1 MLDRAS
7 TFSDPEVIE
16 LLREKFVPVAADVWY
31 FNRRKDPEGE
41 FYRKVTSQGPRKAP
55 DNTQGLYVFDADGKL
70 LGFTHRSQAFGDRAE
85 HLKRELRKGLETFRP
100 PAGEPFPASKEDPRF
115 ARRAPEGGLV
125 VKVTSKVLGGYEQAH
140 DPLRKMF
147 QASVGEDNLWVRKDE
162 AEALARGEFPESLAV
177 RIAAYHL
184 IDNTRGEPPMWEA
197 DGVKRRSLKREGNA
211 WRGAFRLGSEARGA
225 ELDLLG
231 FVEAREG
238 KVVRFDLV
246 AKGHFW
252 EEKAF
257 SVVAPPK
264 EKYPVA
270 VAFRLASMRE
280 EADRLPPQGARDL
293 ADYLR

>member
-1 MLDRAS
+1 VIDRAS
-7 TFSDPEVIE
+7 TFSDPEVID
-16 LLREKFVPVAADVWY
+16 LLRTKFVPVAADVWY
-31 FNRRKDPEGE
+31 FNRRKDEEGE

-55 DNTQGLYVFDADGKL
+55 DNTQGLYVFDAEGKL
-70 LGFTHRSQAFGDRAE
+70 LGFTHRSPAFGDRAD

-100 PAGEPFPASKEDPRF
+100 SSAEPPPASKDDPRF

-125 VKVTSKVLGGYEQAH
+125 VKVTSKVTGGYEPAG
-140 DPLRKMF
+140 DPLRKLF
-147 QASVGEDNLWVRKDE
+147 QESVGEDNLWVRKDE
-162 AEALARGEFPESLAV
+162 AEALARGEFPESLAA

-197 DGVKRRSLKREGNA
+197 EEVKLRAMNREGAA

-231 FVEAREG
+231 LVEAREG

-246 AKGHFW
+246 AKGFFW
-252 EEKAF
+252 GEKGEGIT
-257 SVVAPPK
+257 APPK
-264 EKYPVA
+264 GRYPVA
-270 VAFRLASMRE
+270 IAFRLASLKE
-280 EADRLPPQGARDL
+280 EADRLPPQGARDP